1 MGKFGILGVFVVVV
15 GAHLFVLQSAVHKK
29 EQISK
34 PKAKVHRI
42 TLSRVCVKTPIV
54 VPPKPKVEPI
64 ILPPDPEP
72 IEEVQPIVKPVVKQK
87 PVKKKKHKKRV
98 VKKRIKKPEPIV
110 EPVKEVIV
118 QPVIEQVVA
127 PKKVVDTSSIKDAYT
142 SEIRRQIKT
151 HLYYPKIAKRMR
163 MQGIVKV
170 SFLVLADGSIRD
182 IRVLSG
188 AKSVLKKAAIKTIK
202 LLRLKPLP
210 DALGQ
215 TMVVTVPVGFNIK
228 GL

>member
-1 MGKFGILGVFVVVV
+1 
-15 GAHLFVLQSAVHKK
+15 
-29 EQISK
+29 
-34 PKAKVHRI
+34 
-42 TLSRVCVKTPIV
+42 VKTPIV